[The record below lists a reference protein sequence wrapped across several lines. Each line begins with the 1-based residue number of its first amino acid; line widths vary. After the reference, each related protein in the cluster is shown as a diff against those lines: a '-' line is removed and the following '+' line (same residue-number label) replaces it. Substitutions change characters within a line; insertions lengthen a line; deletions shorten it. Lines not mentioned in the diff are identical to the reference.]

1 MCQQVRSDLNKFIII
16 SIVFLLVGS
25 GFAFPTHGNEE
36 INPVPDEGT
45 RAGEIANWTVMVY
58 MSGDSSLSD
67 NVLDDLAE
75 MRDVG
80 SGNGLEIIALA
91 DMSGDG
97 DTHIYHILEGGHEDI
112 QNSEVDASWGE
123 ELDLGDPDVLARFIE
138 WAVGEYPS
146 ENYLLDLWGHGNGW
160 PGVCPDKGDRLTAV
174 ELQWA
179 LDHAIGQGVELDI
192 ISMDACQMGMVEL
205 FYQLR
210 GRADYAVGSEKDVP
224 LAGWPYDRILKIL
237 KNESGIKPVDFGREF
252 VDQYISWSTSNSGY
266 STTLSLIDLDKMDGV
281 ASALDALGNE
291 LMADIGYFHP
301 EISEARAITEEYDG
315 ADQYDLKHLMSNMRN
330 TGVAMSLKELGND
343 VASAV
348 EEAVVH
354 EKHWTRPNN
363 ADEPADNAT
372 GMSIWF
378 PRTATSVSYR
388 ALDLAEDTSWDEFL
402 DVAAPKWNLGGREEV
417 SVELDAWSQDTDGD
431 GLNDEI
437 ELELSPGSAGVHIDV
452 YDVSGKVVKD
462 FDRAGGEAQEDVSFS
477 WQPALP
483 GIYQAAVY
491 FRAGDGILVN
501 YSLIDEGLN
510 SETEYIIA
518 GQVISHTGKRMR
530 QVRVSVVDENNN
542 TVADAVTDANG
553 KFRFTLTAPWDTSGA
568 NMTIISHL
576 GIYSQNVTLQTLE
589 PVNNVKIEVIN
600 GPDFTLPLLY
610 LALLLDI
617 VGFALIGFYFMSRNR
632 GPSHGEETEE
642 LGSSRDQDIP
652 NMELEVT
659 GTE

>member
-1 MCQQVRSDLNKFIII
+1 M
-16 SIVFLLVGS
+16 LLAGS
-25 GFAFPTHGNEE
+25 GFIFQAQGNEE
-36 INPVPDEGT
+36 INLVLDEGT
-45 RAGEIANWTVMVY
+45 RAGELANWTVMVY

-80 SGNGLEIIALA
+80 SGNGLEIITLT

-97 DTHIYHILEGGHEDI
+97 DTKIYHILEGSHEEI

-138 WAVGEYPS
+138 WAAEEYPAQ
-146 ENYLLDLWGHGNGW
+146 NYLLDLWGHGNGW

-179 LDHAIGQGVELDI
+179 LDHAIGQGVELDM

-210 GRADYAVGSEKDVP
+210 GRADYAIGSEKDVP
-224 LAGWPYDRILKIL
+224 LDGWPYDEILGILKDEPDI
-237 KNESGIKPVDFGREF
+237 EPVDFGRKF
-252 VDQYISWSTSNSGY
+252 VDRYISWSTSNSGY

-291 LMADIGYFHP
+291 LMVDMGYFHP

-315 ADQYDLKHLMSNMRN
+315 ADQYDLKHLVTNM
-330 TGVAMSLKELGND
+330 GKMDVAMTLKELGND

-348 EEAVVH
+348 EDAVVH

-372 GMSIWF
+372 GMSIWL
-378 PRTATSVSYR
+378 PRTTASVSYR
-388 ALDLAEDTSWDEFL
+388 TLDLAEDTSWDEFL
-402 DVAAPKWNLGGREEV
+402 DAAASKWNLGSREESAV
-417 SVELDAWSQDTDGD
+417 DFTTGSSDTDND
-431 GLNDEI
+431 GLNDLITANIPSGQSFISYQIDFYDSDDKLVHSFDSEI
-437 ELELSPGSAGVHIDV
+437 TAMPAGVDINW
-452 YDVSGKVVKD
+452 SPETPGKY
-462 FDRAGGEAQEDVSFS
+462 
-477 WQPALP
+477 L
-483 GIYQAAVY
+483 AAFY
-491 FRAGDGILVN
+491 FRDANGILVN

-510 SETEYIIA
+510 SEEEYIIA

-530 QVRVSVVDENNN
+530 QVRVSVMDEDNN
-542 TVADAVTDANG
+542 TVADTITDASG
-553 KFRFTLTAPWDTSGA
+553 KFRFILTAPWDTNGT

-617 VGFALIGFYFMSRNR
+617 AGFVLVGLYLISRNR
-632 GPSHGEETEE
+632 GEKQREDEPYPDIANMAPDARFQPEIDD
-642 LGSSRDQDIP
+642 GSP
-652 NMELEVT
+652 
-659 GTE
+659 